1 MRRDNRSC
9 AQTFTLQADSN
20 EISKKKVCE
29 FIVNVNTSA
38 EKNWPHFS
46 LTSVCQIYNPEYMND
61 PSPSKYE
68 QKKISLENQNSN
80 IKNQSKMS
88 NFDQEEKKTLA
99 DDFEKDSYLISLK
112 TEKSIAVILQSKSS
126 AKLLLTI
133 DISDKFILKKNICYH
148 SFVYNR
154 IQENSQLQDNIK
166 MVQQKSANNSQ
177 RQSLYQNNQ
186 DQQESTQ
193 MSAFSNSQFIPES
206 PDIYICFQNG
216 YILVMNSLTSHF
228 LYNFNNASE
237 KGDQVW
243 HQRKITKVC
252 TMPDQKS
259 FLVLFSDSVIMQ
271 YSLNSKQ
278 ENHAFQEEILKQLD
292 SVSFQPKKFG
302 QSIQRKSY
310 GTYQYSSISD
320 KDFVGFACYYNDED
334 TFCGPHKFFK
344 FKCPSISDFAILPSQ
359 HPLYKLVNG
368 KYSKEPLLIAFSG
381 LDGLLRVVDLIN
393 FQAVYCFKNN
403 FGGIHSFSFE
413 KNDSP
418 IVSLSCQDD
427 SVIVLNTRL
436 NSYIRITGHIS
447 FVTYSVFTHI
457 TDDLIRITAG
467 SYDGYIS
474 ITEIPRRDL
483 DNPDIQDVNTE
494 SYLPIKVK
502 YQSSNATEIK
512 AHHLQKVNEE
522 GIAFVLGFSDYFIS
536 SAFDGCATLF
546 RYRENIEETIKQESD
561 SNQEGSQS
569 QTDSQNYQNQNDF
582 RSSQR
587 MSQSN
592 YQTSSQQK
600 YQNQESLQHK
610 YKDNYYNNNPPQK
623 NLSKRQSRNDQN
635 FEEEQP
641 QQYQQFQQGY
651 RKSSNQ
657 EYK

>member
-9 AQTFTLQADSN
+9 AQTFTLQSD
-20 EISKKKVCE
+20 IHDILKKKFCE

-38 EKNWPHFS
+38 EKNQPYFS
-46 LTSVCQIYNPEYMND
+46 LTSVCQIYNPEHQND
-61 PSPSKYE
+61 QSPSKYQ
-68 QKKISLENQNSN
+68 QKKISLENQNSY
-80 IKNQSKMS
+80 IKNQGKMSS
-88 NFDQEEKKTLA
+88 NFDQDEKQTIA
-99 DDFEKDSYLISLK
+99 DDFDKDSYLIALK

-126 AKLLLTI
+126 AKLLLTM
-133 DISDKFILKKNICYH
+133 DLSDKFTLKKNICYH

-154 IQENSQLQDNIK
+154 IQDNSQLQDNIK
-166 MVQQKSANNSQ
+166 MLQSKSANSSQ

-186 DQQESTQ
+186 DQEEQTTMSTTQ
-193 MSAFSNSQFIPES
+193 NSQFIPES
-206 PDIYICFQNG
+206 PDIYICFQTG

-243 HQRKITKVC
+243 HQKKITKVC

-271 YSLNSKQ
+271 YSLNSKS
-278 ENHAFQEEILKQLD
+278 ENHAFQEEILKQLE

-310 GTYQYSSISD
+310 GTYQYSSISE

-334 TFCGPHKFFK
+334 AFCGPHKFFK
-344 FKCPSISDFAILPSQ
+344 FKCPSISDFAILPYE

-368 KYSKEPLLIAFSG
+368 KYSKDPLLVAFSG

-403 FGGIHSFSFE
+403 YGGIHSFSFE

-418 IVSLSCQDD
+418 IISLSCQDD

-436 NSYIRITGHIS
+436 NTYIRITGHIS

-474 ITEIPRRDL
+474 ITEIPRKDL
-483 DNPDIQDVNTE
+483 DNPEFQDVNTE

-502 YQSSNATEIK
+502 YQSNNAIQIK
-512 AHHLQKVNEE
+512 ANHLQKVNEE

-546 RYRENIEETIKQESD
+546 RYRENMEEIKQESD

-569 QTDSQNYQNQNDF
+569 QTDSQNQPDH

-592 YQTSSQQK
+592 SQSSQLK
-600 YQNQESLQHK
+600 YQNQDSYQQRK
-610 YKDNYYNNNPPQK
+610 QKDNYQNSNPPQK
-623 NLSKRQSRNDQN
+623 YSSKRPSRNDQN
-635 FEEEQP
+635 FEEEQQQP
-641 QQYQQFQQGY
+641 QYQQYQQEQ
-651 RKSSNQ
+651 RKYSNQ
-657 EYK
+657 EFRQN

>member
-1 MRRDNRSC
+1 MSSNRRDNRSC
-9 AQTFTLQADSN
+9 AQTFTLQSDSN
-20 EISKKKVCE
+20 DISKKKYCE

-38 EKNWPHFS
+38 EKNYPHFS
-46 LTSVCQIYNPEYMND
+46 LTSVCQICNPEYQNEQ
-61 PSPSKYE
+61 STTQYE
-68 QKKISLENQNSN
+68 QRVSLENQNSYV
-80 IKNQSKMS
+80 KNQSKTS
-88 NFDQEEKKTLA
+88 NFDQEDKQTIT
-99 DDFEKDSYLISLK
+99 DDFEKDSYLIALK
-112 TEKSIAVILQSKSS
+112 TEKAIAIILQSKSS
-126 AKLLLTI
+126 AKLLLTM

-154 IQENSQLQDNIK
+154 IQENSQLLDNIK
-166 MVQQKSANNSQ
+166 MLQSKSANNSQ

-186 DQQESTQ
+186 DQHEQAS
-193 MSAFSNSQFIPES
+193 MSALTNSQFISES
-206 PDIYICFQNG
+206 PDIYICFQTG

-228 LYNFNNASE
+228 LYNFNNANE

-243 HQRKITKVC
+243 HQKKITKVC

-334 TFCGPHKFFK
+334 AFCGPHKFFK
-344 FKCPSISDFAILPSQ
+344 FKCPSISDFAILPYQ

-381 LDGLLRVVDLIN
+381 LDGLFRVVDLIN

-403 FGGIHSFSFE
+403 YGGIHSFSFE

-436 NSYIRITGHIS
+436 NSYIRIIGHIS

-457 TDDLIRITAG
+457 SDDLIRITAG

-474 ITEIPRRDL
+474 ITEIPRKII
-483 DNPDIQDVNTE
+483 DNPEFQDVNTE

-502 YQSSNATEIK
+502 YLSSNAIVIK
-512 AHHLQKVNEE
+512 ANHLQKVNEE

-546 RYRENIEETIKQESD
+546 KYKENNIEMVQESD

-569 QTDSQNYQNQNDF
+569 QTDSQMQNDH

-592 YQTSSQQK
+592 SQNSQQK
-600 YQNQESLQHK
+600 YQTQDNSYRKQ
-610 YKDNYYNNNPPQK
+610 KDNYQNSNQPQK
-623 NLSKRQSRNDQN
+623 YSSKRPSRNDQN

-641 QQYQQFQQGY
+641 QQQQQYQQEF
-651 RKSSNQ
+651 RKHSNQ
-657 EYK
+657 DFRQN